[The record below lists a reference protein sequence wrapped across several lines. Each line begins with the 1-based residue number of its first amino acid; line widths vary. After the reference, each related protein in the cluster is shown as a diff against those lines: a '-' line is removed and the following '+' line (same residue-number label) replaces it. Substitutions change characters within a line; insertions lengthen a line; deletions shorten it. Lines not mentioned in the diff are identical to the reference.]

1 MNLLEES
8 LWWIVPAFLI
18 AGFMVFAMME
28 FTAALLV
35 KPSSRRRSG
44 VSAAALWQRLLAL
57 NTEEKPYR
65 LAAGETSDLEVAW
78 DVVDATWYELF
89 ARVKLTTVYRARML
103 LDEARREV
111 RWHETLRSSNF
122 FLGFEGWKAKFNFSF
137 YYRSGYLNVLWSGL
151 AYGILP
157 GFPPRIGKVYEFH
170 LDTVAAKEEITDVIR
185 HAGWTFRPV
194 VFPLKMSRR
203 WVERFR
209 TLTPDWWGWVSER
222 RRWGTLYVGSFL
234 LFYVYV
240 FIALTDPRVD
250 WTRETVWAALTVGA
264 GWWAVW
270 GLLTWMLM
278 GFPGISRGK
287 ALKD

>member
-1 MNLLEES
+1 MNLLEQS

-35 KPSSRRRSG
+35 KRPRRRSG
-44 VSAAALWQRLLAL
+44 VPAAVLRERLLAL
-57 NTEEKPYR
+57 NSDEKPYR
-65 LAAGETSDLEVAW
+65 VVAGETSDLELEW

-111 RWHETLRSSNF
+111 RWYETLRSSNV

-170 LDTVAAKEEITDVIR
+170 LDTVAVKEEITDVIR
-185 HAGWTFRPV
+185 RAGWTFRPV
-194 VFPLKMSRR
+194 VFPLKMNRR
-203 WVERFR
+203 WVDRFR
-209 TLTPDWWGWVSER
+209 ALSPAWWNEISER
-222 RRWGTLYVGSFL
+222 RRWGTLYVGTFL
-234 LFYVYV
+234 LFYVYF
-240 FIALTDPRVD
+240 FIALADPMVD
-250 WTRETVWAALTVGA
+250 WTWHNVGVALAVGA
-264 GWWAVW
+264 GWWAIW
-270 GLLTWMLM
+270 GLLTWILM
-278 GFPGISRGK
+278 GFPGISWGK
-287 ALKD
+287 PLKD